1 MQLIIQLDAE
11 SARQLEEIQKHTNQD
26 SALVI
31 QQGIGLYYQQ
41 LQPHRQ
47 FYMETKRH
55 YEFVGNMP
63 ATTSSN

>member
-1 MQLIIQLDAE
+1 MQLIIQLDPE
-11 SARQLEEIQKHTNQD
+11 TARQLEEIQKHTNQEH
-26 SALVI
+26 ALVI

-55 YEFVGNMP
+55 YELVGSAP
-63 ATTSSN
+63 ANTSAN

>member
-11 SARQLEEIQKHTNQD
+11 TARQLEEIQQHTNQD
-26 SALVI
+26 PTLVI
-31 QQGIGLYYQQ
+31 QQGIGLYHQQ

-55 YEFVGNMP
+55 YELVCSAPVN
-63 ATTSSN
+63 TSSN